1 MRSHLVLFP
10 ALLLSACSSSV
21 TDSTPL
27 PDPDVS
33 TGAIP
38 GCYAVVL
45 GGTPEHDV
53 YLPSL
58 IELSAEQAPLW
69 VEPGHLLVR
78 EPGNAQP
85 VAPLSWWAPS
95 SGGTIQLVLGGG
107 YTGYSF
113 SLRRAGT
120 GAWVGHGEYFADL
133 GLEPAPGPLPLKLTS
148 AGCP

>member
-1 MRSHLVLFP
+1 MRSHLVLF
-10 ALLLSACSSSV
+10 AAVLLSSCSSSA
-21 TDSTPL
+21 TDSTPA
-27 PDPDVS
+27 PDPEVS

-53 YLPSL
+53 YLPAL

-78 EPGNAQP
+78 EPGNAEP
-85 VAPLSWWAPS
+85 VAPLSWWAPG

-113 SLRRAGT
+113 SLRHQQGRWRGD
-120 GAWVGHGEYFADL
+120 GVYFADF
-133 GLEPAPGPLPLKLTS
+133 GVQPTPGPLPLELS
-148 AGCP
+148 PRSCP